1 MEIKKVTQ
9 VHFSPSGTTRKTAE
23 ALSESFGLPV
33 DDADLLHD
41 PSVTRR
47 FGADK
52 LVIFCL
58 PVFAG
63 RLPEFCPKLLSQFT
77 GSDTPALAVV
87 VYGNRDY
94 EDALLELADLLKSR
108 GFVLAGAA
116 AVVAQHSIF
125 PAVAAGRPD
134 AADIEKLHS
143 FAASAAEKIRLAAG
157 PEDLGEFPIPGNH
170 PYRKLTNVPM
180 HPRAT
185 SACIQCGTCASVCP
199 TGAIPLENGGSP
211 TGACASPAPP
221 ASRPARWMPVDSAD
235 QSLPSAANSSPTS
248 APSPVSRNFSCN
260 NSAFF

>member
-47 FGADK
+47 FGADE

-116 AVVAQHSIF
+116 AAVAQHSIF

-134 AADIEKLHS
+134 AVDIEKIHS
-143 FAASAAEKIRLAAG
+143 FAASAAEKIRLAAE

-199 TGAIPLENGGSP
+199 TGAIPLENGRITDRSLCISC
-211 TGACASPAPP
+211 TACIKAC
-221 ASRPARWMPVDSAD
+221 PVDARGFGG
-235 QSLPSAANSSPTS
+235 
-248 APSPVSRNFSCN
+248 PVFAIGSKLFARKC
-260 NSAFF
+260 AQPRQPEFFL

>member
-1 MEIKKVTQ
+1 MTLR
-9 VHFSPSGTTRKTAE
+9 SPADSARINCYFLPA
-23 ALSESFGLPV
+23 GLCR
-33 DDADLLHD
+33 DGCRN
-41 PSVTRR
+41 S
-47 FGADK
+47 
-52 LVIFCL
+52 
-58 PVFAG
+58 
-63 RLPEFCPKLLSQFT
+63 CPKLLSQFT

-180 HPRAT
+180 HPARLRPVF
-185 SACIQCGTCASVCP
+185 SAAPAHRSAPQARSRWKTA
-199 TGAIPLENGGSP
+199 GSP

>member
-41 PSVTRR
+41 SPVTRR
-47 FGADK
+47 FGADE

-63 RLPEFCPKLLSQFT
+63 RLPEFCPKMLSQFT

-94 EDALLELADLLKSR
+94 EDALLELADLLKNR

-116 AVVAQHSIF
+116 TAVAQHSIF

-134 AADIEKLHS
+134 AADIE
-143 FAASAAEKIRLAAG
+143 
-157 PEDLGEFPIPGNH
+157 
-170 PYRKLTNVPM
+170 
-180 HPRAT
+180 
-185 SACIQCGTCASVCP
+185 
-199 TGAIPLENGGSP
+199 
-211 TGACASPAPP
+211 
-221 ASRPARWMPVDSAD
+221 
-235 QSLPSAANSSPTS
+235 
-248 APSPVSRNFSCN
+248 
-260 NSAFF
+260 

>member
-47 FGADK
+47 FGADE

-116 AVVAQHSIF
+116 SLPDAPMLPTSKSSTALPPRLLRRSVWLPGRRIWGNSPF
-125 PAVAAGRPD
+125 PATIPT
-134 AADIEKLHS
+134 
-143 FAASAAEKIRLAAG
+143 AS
-157 PEDLGEFPIPGNH
+157 
-170 PYRKLTNVPM
+170 
-180 HPRAT
+180 
-185 SACIQCGTCASVCP
+185 
-199 TGAIPLENGGSP
+199 
-211 TGACASPAPP
+211 
-221 ASRPARWMPVDSAD
+221 
-235 QSLPSAANSSPTS
+235 
-248 APSPVSRNFSCN
+248 
-260 NSAFF
+260 

>member
-47 FGADK
+47 FGADE

-116 AVVAQHSIF
+116 AAVAQHSIF

-143 FAASAAEKIRLAAG
+143 FAASAAEKIRLSAG

-199 TGAIPLENGGSP
+199 TGAIPLENGRITDRSLCISC
-211 TGACASPAPP
+211 TACIKAC
-221 ASRPARWMPVDSAD
+221 PVDARGFGG
-235 QSLPSAANSSPTS
+235 
-248 APSPVSRNFSCN
+248 PVFAIGSKLFAHKCAQPRQPE
-260 NSAFF
+260 FFL

>member
-23 ALSESFGLPV
+23 ALSESFVLPV

-47 FGADK
+47 FGADE

-94 EDALLELADLLKSR
+94 EDALLELADLLKNR

-116 AVVAQHSIF
+116 ATVAQHSIF
-125 PAVAAGRPD
+125 PLPD
-134 AADIEKLHS
+134 A
-143 FAASAAEKIRLAAG
+143 
-157 PEDLGEFPIPGNH
+157 
-170 PYRKLTNVPM
+170 PM
-180 HPRAT
+180 
-185 SACIQCGTCASVCP
+185 
-199 TGAIPLENGGSP
+199 L
-211 TGACASPAPP
+211 
-221 ASRPARWMPVDSAD
+221 
-235 QSLPSAANSSPTS
+235 PTS
-248 APSPVSRNFSCN
+248 KSSTALPPRLLRRSVWLPGRRIWGNFPFPETIPTAS
-260 NSAFF
+260 

>member
-33 DDADLLHD
+33 DGADTAAGD

-63 RLPEFCPKLLSQFT
+63 RLPEFCPKKLLSQFT

-94 EDALLELADLLKSR
+94 EDALLEE
-108 GFVLAGAA
+108 LAGP
-116 AVVAQHSIF
+116 AQKPGLCTGWRRGCGGTALHL
-125 PAVAAGRPD
+125 PGGRCRTPRCCRHRK
-134 AADIEKLHS
+134 APQLC
-143 FAASAAEKIRLAAG
+143 RLG
-157 PEDLGEFPIPGNH
+157 
-170 PYRKLTNVPM
+170 
-180 HPRAT
+180 
-185 SACIQCGTCASVCP
+185 C
-199 TGAIPLENGGSP
+199 
-211 TGACASPAPP
+211 
-221 ASRPARWMPVDSAD
+221 
-235 QSLPSAANSSPTS
+235 
-248 APSPVSRNFSCN
+248 
-260 NSAFF
+260 

>member
-199 TGAIPLENGGSP
+199 TGAIPLENGRITDRSFLL
-211 TGACASPAPP
+211 PP
-221 ASRPARWMPVDSAD
+221 WKRRP
-235 QSLPSAANSSPTS
+235 QS
-248 APSPVSRNFSCN
+248 
-260 NSAFF
+260 